1 MHFLSIHHVLHC
13 YNGLHIA
20 LQISVPVIVSGWWA
34 CYIWDIDRKELH
46 VIDLVLSG
54 CSYAEQNKHH
64 EDTINLLHQG
74 LFTCMRA
81 FFINGKLISLDGM
94 LDFTVDCISPSPG
107 FLESYMVNMHVPHNC
122 CLCHL
127 LFSHHCTGLNQGTTQ
142 YTMP

>member
-1 MHFLSIHHVLHC
+1 MHFLSIHHVLHY

-46 VIDLVLSG
+46 VIDPVLSG

-81 FFINGKLISLDGM
+81 FFDQWKVDKSGWDARFYSGLHLPSSRFFRKLYGKYACS
-94 LDFTVDCISPSPG
+94 T
-107 FLESYMVNMHVPHNC
+107 
-122 CLCHL
+122 
-127 LFSHHCTGLNQGTTQ
+127 
-142 YTMP
+142 